1 MNTSLMTIIFF
12 LLAGYVGLALL
23 YFITIRPRLRCLQNG
38 QSKSPIPACSSDAV
52 DAPSPL
58 AAYHGGEASPQAYS
72 LAEPATPHLALQR
85 SLDEWWHTF
94 DAVIDPI
101 LILDTDL
108 TIVKG
113 NRAAL
118 QLLSVNGSGIEGKK
132 CHQLFAGSD
141 TPCLMCLVQKVGR
154 ERKPHLQE
162 ITHRYIGRTFSVSC
176 APIINDDQIVGF
188 VHSAKDIS
196 LQCNLEKRLVHASK
210 LEAISTLAGGIAHDF
225 NNILGA
231 ILGNADLLL
240 YRLPIQ
246 EKEENPFVGPPIT
259 YEEIA
264 EHVQAIKRAGN
275 RAKALVGQIL
285 AFSRQTTNQRR
296 NLLIA
301 PVVKEVCR
309 LLRASFPATIEL
321 KVSVAQDIGMIY
333 ADPGQIQQ
341 VLMNLCTNAAQAI
354 ENEIGVIEV
363 SLREIETG
371 KAEQLR
377 YNDLVPGKYVVLT
390 VKDTGKGIPPK
401 TLERIFDPFFTTRE
415 VGEGTGMGLA
425 VLHGIIVS
433 HDGVIDVKSEMGK
446 GTVFTV
452 FFPRL
457 PEAADEDDEIVLM
470 PRGTETILFVD
481 DEEDIVKMRTRM
493 LSYLGYRLLPAT
505 SPEQALSYFTKGL
518 EHIDLLITDHT
529 MPRMTGLQL
538 ATRISAIKPDL
549 PIILCSG
556 YSEAITP
563 EEAKKAGVR
572 RFLAKPVD
580 MRLLAIA
587 IREILPNQDRGEQ

>member
-1 MNTSLMTIIFF
+1 MNTLLLTLIFF

-23 YFITIRPRLRCLQNG
+23 YFVTIRPRLRCLQSM
-38 QSKSPIPACSSDAV
+38 QSQVSAPLCSGVAV
-52 DAPSPL
+52 DVPL
-58 AAYHGGEASPQAYS
+58 PVAGDAATIKEPLPEQA
-72 LAEPATPHLALQR
+72 LQLALQR
-85 SLDEWWHTF
+85 SLNEWWHTF

-132 CHQLFAGSD
+132 CYQLFAGSE
-141 TPCLMCLVQKVGR
+141 TPCPMCPIQTVCHEKTNRQ
-154 ERKPHLQE
+154 HE
-162 ITHRYIGRTFSVSC
+162 IIHRYVGRTFSVSC
-176 APIINDDQIVGF
+176 APIINDDRIVGF
-188 VHSAKDIS
+188 VHSAKDVS
-196 LQCNLEKRLVHASK
+196 HQRNLEKRLVHASK

-246 EKEENPFVGPPIT
+246 KAGDNPFGGPPIT

-264 EHVQAIKRAGN
+264 DHIQAIKRAGN
-275 RAKALVGQIL
+275 RAKDLVGQIL
-285 AFSRQTTNQRR
+285 AFSRQATNQRR

-363 SLREIETG
+363 SLRESETG
-371 KAEQLR
+371 RAEQLR
-377 YNDLVPGKYVVLT
+377 YNDLEPGKYVVLT
-390 VKDTGKGIPPK
+390 VKDTGRGIPPE

-415 VGEGTGMGLA
+415 VGDGSGLGLA
-425 VLHGIIVS
+425 VIHGIIIS
-433 HDGVIDVKSEMGK
+433 HDGVIDVKSELNK
-446 GTVFTV
+446 GSVFTV
-452 FFPRL
+452 FFPRVQ
-457 PEAADEDDEIVLM
+457 EAAGEDDEIVLL

-481 DEEDIVKMRTRM
+481 DEEDIVKMRTGM

-505 SPEQALSYFTKGL
+505 SPEQALSYFAKGK

-538 ATRISAIKPDL
+538 ATRINAMQPDL

-556 YSEAITP
+556 YSEAVTP
-563 EEAKKAGVR
+563 EEAQKAGVR

-580 MRLLAIA
+580 MRLLANA
-587 IREILPNQDRGEQ
+587 IREILPHKDNGAQ

>member
-1 MNTSLMTIIFF
+1 MNTLLLTIIFF
-12 LLAGYVGLALL
+12 LLAGYAGLALL
-23 YFITIRPRLRCLQNG
+23 YFVTIRPRLRCLHTM
-38 QSKSPIPACSSDAV
+38 QSQASISPCSGEDV
-52 DAPSPL
+52 DAPRSVAGDHGDASAKSDPL
-58 AAYHGGEASPQAYS
+58 PEQ
-72 LAEPATPHLALQR
+72 TPHPALQR
-85 SLDEWWHTF
+85 SLNEWWHTF
-94 DAVIDPI
+94 DTVIDPL

-113 NRAAL
+113 NRAAV
-118 QLLSVNGSGIEGKK
+118 QLLSVNGLAIEGEK
-132 CHQLFAGSD
+132 CYQLFAGSE
-141 TPCLMCLVQKVGR
+141 TPCPMCPVQTVCSDITK
-154 ERKPHLQE
+154 HHQQYE
-162 ITHRYIGRTFSVSC
+162 ITHRYVGRTFSVSC
-176 APIINDDQIVGF
+176 APIINDDKIVGF
-188 VHSAKDIS
+188 VHSARDVS
-196 LQCNLEKRLVHASK
+196 HQRNLEKRLVHASK

-246 EKEENPFVGPPIT
+246 KAGDNPFGGPPIT

-264 EHVQAIKRAGN
+264 EHIQAIKRAGN
-275 RAKALVGQIL
+275 RAKDLVGQIL
-285 AFSRQTTNQRR
+285 AFSRQATNQRR
-296 NLLIA
+296 NLMIA

-309 LLRASFPATIEL
+309 LLRASLPATIEL
-321 KVSVAQDIGMIY
+321 KVSVAQDIGMIS

-371 KAEQLR
+371 RAEQLR

-390 VKDTGKGIPPK
+390 VKDTGRGIPPQ

-415 VGEGTGMGLA
+415 VGEGSGLGLA
-425 VLHGIIVS
+425 VIHGIIVS
-433 HDGVIDVKSEMGK
+433 HDGVIDVKSELDK
-446 GTVFTV
+446 GSVFTV
-452 FFPRL
+452 FFPRV
-457 PEAADEDDEIVLM
+457 PEAVGEDDEIVSL

-481 DEEDIVKMRTRM
+481 DEEDIVKMRTGM

-505 SPEQALSYFTKGL
+505 SPEQALNYFTKGQ

-538 ATRISAIKPDL
+538 ATRVNAMHPDL

-556 YSEAITP
+556 YSEAVTP
-563 EEAKKAGVR
+563 EAAQKAGVR

-580 MRLLAIA
+580 MRLLATA
-587 IREILPNQDRGEQ
+587 IRDILPNKDRGAQ

>member
-1 MNTSLMTIIFF
+1 MNTLLLTIIFF
-12 LLAGYVGLALL
+12 LLAGYAGLALL
-23 YFITIRPRLRCLQNG
+23 YFVIIRPQLRCLQAS
-38 QSKSPIPACSSDAV
+38 QSQPS
-52 DAPSPL
+52 APSCP
-58 AAYHGGEASPQAYS
+58 GEAAPEPLPVAGAIDDAATKNETLPQQA
-72 LAEPATPHLALQR
+72 LRLALQR
-85 SLDEWWHTF
+85 SLNEWWHTF

-113 NRAAL
+113 NRAAV
-118 QLLSVNGSGIEGKK
+118 QLLSVDGAGIEGKK
-132 CHQLFAGSD
+132 CYQLFAGSE
-141 TPCLMCLVQKVGR
+141 TPCPRCPIQSVCR
-154 ERKPHLQE
+154 ELKTHKHE
-162 ITHRYIGRTFSVSC
+162 VTHRYIGRTLAVSC
-176 APIINDDQIVGF
+176 APIISDAKIVGF
-188 VHSAKDIS
+188 VHSAKDVS
-196 LQCNLEKRLVHASK
+196 HQRNLEKRLVHASK

-246 EKEENPFVGPPIT
+246 KAGDNPFGGPPIT

-264 EHVQAIKRAGN
+264 DHIQAIKRAGN
-275 RAKALVGQIL
+275 RAKDLVGQIL
-285 AFSRQTTNQRR
+285 AFSRQATNQRR

-341 VLMNLCTNAAQAI
+341 VLMNLCTNAAQAL
-354 ENEIGVIEV
+354 ENEVGVIEV

-377 YNDLVPGKYVVLT
+377 YSDLEPGKYVVLT
-390 VKDTGKGIPPK
+390 VKDTGGGIPPE
-401 TLERIFDPFFTTRE
+401 TLERIFDPFFTTKE
-415 VGEGTGMGLA
+415 VGEGSGLGLA
-425 VLHGIIVS
+425 VIHGIIIS
-433 HDGVIDVKSEMGK
+433 HDGVIDVKSELGR
-446 GTVFTV
+446 GSVFTV
-452 FFPRL
+452 FFPRVQ
-457 PEAADEDDEIVLM
+457 EADGEADEMVSL

-481 DEEDIVKMRTRM
+481 DEEDIVKMRTGM
-493 LSYLGYRLLPAT
+493 LSYLGYRMLPAT
-505 SPEQALSYFTKGL
+505 SPEQALGYFTKGK
-518 EHIDLLITDHT
+518 EQIDLLITDHT

-538 ATRISAIKPDL
+538 ATRINAMQPDL

-556 YSEAITP
+556 YSEAVTP
-563 EEAKKAGVR
+563 EEAQKAGIH

-580 MRLLAIA
+580 MRLLATA
-587 IREILPNQDRGEQ
+587 IREILPNKDREAQ

>member
-1 MNTSLMTIIFF
+1 MNTLLLTLIFF
-12 LLAGYVGLALL
+12 LLAGYAGLALV
-23 YFITIRPRLRCLQNG
+23 YFVTIRPRLRCLQTM
-38 QSKSPIPACSSDAV
+38 QSPASTPPCADGADTALLPVAGAHGPASATSV
-52 DAPSPL
+52 PSP
-58 AAYHGGEASPQAYS
+58 EQASHP
-72 LAEPATPHLALQR
+72 ALQR
-85 SLDEWWHTF
+85 SLNEWWRTF
-94 DAVIDPI
+94 DAVIDPL

-118 QLLSVNGSGIEGKK
+118 QLLSVNGAGIEGEK
-132 CHQLFAGSD
+132 CYQLFAGSA
-141 TPCLMCLVQKVGR
+141 TPCPTCPIQSVRHQNTS
-154 ERKPHLQE
+154 HQHE
-162 ITHRYIGRTFSVSC
+162 IMHRYVGRTFSVSC
-176 APIINDDQIVGF
+176 APIFNDDRIVGF
-188 VHSAKDIS
+188 VHSAKDVS
-196 LQCNLEKRLVHASK
+196 LQRNLEKRLVHASK

-246 EKEENPFVGPPIT
+246 KTGDNPFDGPSIT

-264 EHVQAIKRAGN
+264 DHIQAIKRASN
-275 RAKALVGQIL
+275 RAKDLVGQIL

-296 NLLIA
+296 NLMIA

-309 LLRASFPATIEL
+309 LLRSSLPATLEL

-354 ENEIGVIEV
+354 DNEIGAIEV

-371 KAEQLR
+371 RAEQLR
-377 YNDLVPGKYVVLT
+377 YNDLEPGKYVVLT
-390 VKDTGKGIPPK
+390 VRDTGRGIPPE
-401 TLERIFDPFFTTRE
+401 TLERIFDPFFTTRD
-415 VGEGTGMGLA
+415 VGEGSGLGLA
-425 VLHGIIVS
+425 VIHGIVVA
-433 HDGVIDVKSEMGK
+433 HDGVIDVKSELGK
-446 GTVFTV
+446 GSVFTL
-452 FFPRL
+452 FFPRIQ
-457 PEAADEDDEIVLM
+457 EAAGEDDEIVLL
-470 PRGTETILFVD
+470 PRGTETIVFVD
-481 DEEDIVKMRTRM
+481 DEEDIVKMRTGM

-505 SPEQALSYFTKGL
+505 SPEQALSYFASGK
-518 EHIDLLITDHT
+518 EHIDVLITDHT

-538 ATRISAIKPDL
+538 AATINAMQPDL

-556 YSEAITP
+556 YSEAVTP
-563 EEAKKAGVR
+563 EEAQKAGVR

-580 MRLLAIA
+580 MRLLATA
-587 IREILPNQDRGEQ
+587 IREVLPPQDQGAQ

>member
-12 LLAGYVGLALL
+12 LLAGYAGLALL
-23 YFITIRPRLRCLQNG
+23 YFISIRPRLRCLQNG
-38 QSKSPIPACSSDAV
+38 QSKSPMPACSTDAE

-58 AAYHGGEASPQAYS
+58 AADHGGEASPQAYS
-72 LAEPATPHLALQR
+72 LAEPATSHLALQR

-141 TPCLMCLVQKVGR
+141 TPCLMCLVQKVCH

-176 APIINDDQIVGF
+176 APIINDNKVVGF

-321 KVSVAQDIGMIY
+321 KVSVAQDIGMVY

-457 PEAADEDDEIVLM
+457 PEAAGEDDEIVLM

-538 ATRISAIKPDL
+538 ATRISAMKPDL

-587 IREILPNQDRGEQ
+587 IREILPNQDRGE

>member
-1 MNTSLMTIIFF
+1 MNTLLLTIIFF
-12 LLAGYVGLALL
+12 LLAGYAGLALL
-23 YFITIRPRLRCLQNG
+23 YFVTIRPRLRCLQTM
-38 QSKSPIPACSSDAV
+38 QSQASTPPC
-52 DAPSPL
+52 L
-58 AAYHGGEASPQAYS
+58 GEAAPVPLPVVEDNDDAAIKNESLPQQVP
-72 LAEPATPHLALQR
+72 LHLALQR
-85 SLDEWWHTF
+85 SLNEWWHTF

-132 CHQLFAGSD
+132 CYQLFAGTE
-141 TPCLMCLVQKVGR
+141 TPCPLCPIQSVCR
-154 ERKPHLQE
+154 ELKTHKHE
-162 ITHRYIGRTFSVSC
+162 ITHRYVGRTFSVSC
-176 APIINDDQIVGF
+176 APIISDDKIVGF
-188 VHSAKDIS
+188 VHSAKDVS
-196 LQCNLEKRLVHASK
+196 HQRNLEKRLVHASK

-246 EKEENPFVGPPIT
+246 KAGDNPFGGPPIT
-259 YEEIA
+259 FEEIA
-264 EHVQAIKRAGN
+264 DHIQAIKRAGN
-275 RAKALVGQIL
+275 RAKDLVGQIL
-285 AFSRQTTNQRR
+285 AFSRQATNQRR
-296 NLLIA
+296 NLMIA

-321 KVSVAQDIGMIY
+321 KVAVAQDIGMIS

-341 VLMNLCTNAAQAI
+341 VLMNLCTNAAQAL

-371 KAEQLR
+371 RAEQLR

-390 VKDTGKGIPPK
+390 VKDTGRGMPPE

-415 VGEGTGMGLA
+415 VGDGTGLGLA
-425 VLHGIIVS
+425 VIHGIIVS
-433 HDGVIDVKSEMGK
+433 HDGVIDVKSELGK

-452 FFPRL
+452 FFPRVQ
-457 PEAADEDDEIVLM
+457 EVAGEDEEIVSL

-481 DEEDIVKMRTRM
+481 DEEDIVKMRTGM

-505 SPEQALSYFTKGL
+505 SPEQALNYFTKGQ

-538 ATRISAIKPDL
+538 ATRVKAMQPDL

-556 YSEAITP
+556 YSEAVTP
-563 EEAKKAGVR
+563 EEAQKAGVH

-580 MRLLAIA
+580 MRLLATA
-587 IREILPNQDRGEQ
+587 IRDVLPNKDRGVQ